1 METATAHRTNGGA
14 GQSPLVMVRTE
25 DGFRV
30 YSPANPGLSY
40 MVSGGLAN
48 PTCSCPEF
56 QNGKAGEY
64 CPHIAAVLN
73 SFGSRNDAGEEDRY
87 AVEERLAIQS
97 EGRIASAS
105 ERHVGPAVMLLKRSV
120 SPDGRIDSLSVEFSA
135 EVDGMAPSEVTDR
148 AARLL
153 ALQSAIVKGFLDG
166 AKNRNGSRPEAVP
179 DNGANGAALAEMVS
193 IGGTDGK
200 WGRRLFLGFQLGNQ
214 NLRLYGNKSQLA
226 EAIRNAGFPRMAERI
241 EEGVALRV
249 PCRVI
254 TKPSPDGKY
263 INIERVL
270 PVRVPETNGSMG
282 R

>member
-1 METATAHRTNGGA
+1 
-14 GQSPLVMVRTE
+14 MVRTE

-30 YSPANPGLSY
+30 YSPANPSVSY

-56 QNGKAGEY
+56 QHGQTGEY

-73 SFGSRNDAGEEDRY
+73 SFGSQNGAGEEDRY
-87 AVEERLAIQS
+87 ATEERLAIQN
-97 EGRIASAS
+97 EGRVAPAQ
-105 ERHVGPAVMLLKRSV
+105 ERQAGPAVMLLKRSV
-120 SPDGRIDSLSVEFSA
+120 SPDGRIDALSVEFTA
-135 EVDGMAPSEVTDR
+135 EVDGMAPTEVAER

-166 AKNRNGSRPEAVP
+166 AKNGNGTQPKAEYN
-179 DNGANGAALAEMVS
+179 NGAKGAALAEMVS

-254 TKPSPDGKY
+254 TRPSPDGKY
-263 INIERVL
+263 VNIERVL
-270 PVRVPETNGSMG
+270 PIRVPETNGSAV

>member
-1 METATAHRTNGGA
+1 MEATQFGGRNGSGD
-14 GQSPLVMVRTE
+14 GEPLVISRVDE
-25 DGFRV
+25 GFRV
-30 YSPANPGLSY
+30 YSVANPGQSY
-40 MVSGGLAN
+40 LVSGSAQA
-48 PTCSCPEF
+48 PVCTCPEF
-56 QNGKAGEY
+56 QNGTLGSR
-64 CPHIAAVLN
+64 CRHIEAVLKRYGQGN
-73 SFGSRNDAGEEDRY
+73 GEAEADNY
-87 AVEERLAIQS
+87 AREERLAIQN
-97 EGRIASAS
+97 EGRAAPAH
-105 ERHVGPAVMLLKRSV
+105 ERQAGPAVMLLKRSV
-120 SPDGRIDSLSVEFSA
+120 SPDGRIDSLSVEFTA
-135 EVDGMAPSEVTDR
+135 EVDGMVPTEVAER

-166 AKNRNGSRPEAVP
+166 AKNGNGTQPKAEYN
-179 DNGANGAALAEMVS
+179 NGANGAALAEMVC

-200 WGRRLFLGFQLGNQ
+200 WGRRLFLGFQLGDENI
-214 NLRLYGNKSQLA
+214 RLYGNKSQLA

-270 PVRVPETNGSMG
+270 PVRVPETNGSLG